1 MAGLRPAKCY
11 AKPKGKA
18 YTRMSRRRPK
28 KSYIKGVPV
37 PKIHHYE
44 IGVKKGDY
52 PVTAY
57 LVAQEG
63 VQIRSNALEA
73 IRVTIS
79 RHLTK
84 HVGDKAFFMKVMIF
98 PHHIMRENAMATGAG
113 ADRYSQG
120 MRRSFGKPVGRAA
133 RVSENQHVLTV
144 KTNEGKYDVVKEA
157 FRRAST
163 KLPGLYKIIQE

>member
-1 MAGLRPAKCY
+1 MGLRPGWC
-11 AKPKGKA
+11 
-18 YTRMSRRRPK
+18 YTRLSRRPNTRSSPRK
-28 KSYIKGVPV
+28 PRKSYVKGVPGS
-37 PKIHHYE
+37 KIFHYE
-44 IGVKKGDY
+44 TGDR
-52 PVTAY
+52 TAKFPKTFH
-57 LVAQEG
+57 LVSKQDI
-63 VQIRSNALEA
+63 QIRHNSLEA
-73 IRVTIS
+73 TRVTTTKY
-79 RHLTK
+79 LTNK
-84 HVGDKAFFMKVMIF
+84 LTAQGFFFKVLVY